1 MAPVRTEKS
10 SSRKTFSSQPQAGQ
24 SIRKNKRPSSDT
36 EPSVLPGVQKI
47 KSAIRQT
54 KRLLAREKLAAD
66 VRVTS
71 ERKLKSLEAD
81 LAKAELSRKERALST
96 RYHKIKFFERQKIV
110 RKINQ
115 TKRKLSEAD
124 PSSQGVLQTELHEH
138 RVDLNY
144 INHYPKTKKY
154 ISLFPS
160 DVRNDLIPMSESPS
174 VETDQARNELKKWI
188 RDQMAAG
195 ILPTAPEDT
204 QRSQRNTK
212 QTNWD
217 VTFQG
222 KSKEKE
228 VVGEMDNRKDDFFE
242 EDEGEEEEH

>member
-10 SSRKTFSSQPQAGQ
+10 NSWRASTSQPRAGQ
-24 SIRKNKRPSSDT
+24 LIRKNTRPLSDT
-36 EPSVLPGVQKI
+36 ETPVLPGVQKI

-81 LAKAELSRKERALST
+81 LAKAELGRKERALST

-110 RKINQ
+110 RKIIQ
-115 TKRKLSEAD
+115 IKRKLSEAD
-124 PSSQGVLQTELHEH
+124 SSNQEVLETELHER
-138 RVDLNY
+138 RVELNY
-144 INHYPKTKKY
+144 ITHYPKTKKY
-154 ISLFPS
+154 ISLFPP
-160 DVRNDLIPMSESPS
+160 DVRNNLVQTSDSPS
-174 VETDQARNELKKWI
+174 IETDRERDEVKKWI

-204 QRSQRNTK
+204 QRNAK
-212 QTNWD
+212 QTYWGEK
-217 VTFQG
+217 FQT
-222 KSKEKE
+222 KFKAKE
-228 VVGEMDNRKDDFFE
+228 VLGEMDDGKDDFFE
-242 EDEGEEEEH
+242 EDEGEEEEA

>member
-10 SSRKTFSSQPQAGQ
+10 SSWRAPTSQPRAGQ
-24 SIRKNKRPSSDT
+24 LIRKNTGPLSDT
-36 EPSVLPGVQKI
+36 ETSVLPGVQKI
-47 KSAIRQT
+47 KSAMRQT

-81 LAKAELSRKERALST
+81 LAKAELGRKERALST

-110 RKINQ
+110 RKIIQ

-124 PSSQGVLQTELHEH
+124 SSNQEVLETELHER

-144 INHYPKTKKY
+144 ITHYPKTKKY
-154 ISLFPS
+154 ISLFPP
-160 DVRNDLIPMSESPS
+160 DVRNNLVQKSDSPS
-174 VETDQARNELKKWI
+174 IETDQERDEVKKWI

-195 ILPTAPEDT
+195 ILPTAPE
-204 QRSQRNTK
+204 
-212 QTNWD
+212 
-217 VTFQG
+217 
-222 KSKEKE
+222 
-228 VVGEMDNRKDDFFE
+228 
-242 EDEGEEEEH
+242 